1 MLIFQT
7 ILLLLIIFSG
17 PCLLLLSTWSVSK
30 KGTQFKVFI
39 VDEVVSM
46 LELLWMVVIKV
57 TSYRGLTLILI
68 VFYFSRL
75 IADYLPYIFILMLL
89 VPSTST
95 GWIMPI

>member
-1 MLIFQT
+1 
-7 ILLLLIIFSG
+7 
-17 PCLLLLSTWSVSK
+17 
-30 KGTQFKVFI
+30 
-39 VDEVVSM
+39 M
-46 LELLWMVVIKV
+46 LEMLWMVVIKV
-57 TSYRGLTLILI
+57 ISYRGLTLILI